1 MTVLGTT
8 YRLGSTSYVWPDD
21 IVPNVRQLG
30 PLVDDVELVLFEVE
44 DWSNL
49 PDRSTIDELNRL
61 AQQHDLSYTV
71 HLPLD
76 LALAHRP
83 SLDKAERVIDRT
95 RQLEPRAYVLHLD
108 GRAVEGEPPP
118 AVLDRWQ
125 VDALGALEAVAAM
138 VGEPGQLCVENLE
151 NYRAEHFLPLLDEMP
166 VSLCLDI
173 GHLWLNGRDP
183 IPLTEKY
190 LPRVQVV
197 HLHGIGQRDHQSLSH
212 QGMEGVA
219 PILKLLSA
227 RAYEGVLTLEVFNLE
242 DFCSSRALVAEF
254 VNGKN

>member
-21 IVPNVRQLG
+21 ILPNVRQLG

-49 PDRSTIDELNRL
+49 PDPGTIAELNRL

-83 SLDKAERVIDRT
+83 SLDKAQKVIDST
-95 RQLEPRAYVLHLD
+95 RQLAPRAYVLHLD
-108 GRAVEGEPPP
+108 GRAVEGAPSP

-125 VDALGALEAVAAM
+125 ADALGALQAVATMA
-138 VGEPGQLCVENLE
+138 GNAGRLCVENLE
-151 NYRAEHFLPLLDEMP
+151 NYPLEHFLPLLDEIA

-183 IPLTEKY
+183 IPLLQER
-190 LPRVQVV
+190 LARVQVL
-197 HLHGIGQRDHQSLSH
+197 HLHGIGERDHQSLCH
-212 QGMEGVA
+212 QGMAGVA
-219 PILKLLSA
+219 PVLELLSA
-227 RAYEGVLTLEVFNLE
+227 RAYEGVLTLEVFNRE
-242 DFCSSRALVAEF
+242 DFFSSRALVAEV
-254 VNGKN
+254 VNGHK